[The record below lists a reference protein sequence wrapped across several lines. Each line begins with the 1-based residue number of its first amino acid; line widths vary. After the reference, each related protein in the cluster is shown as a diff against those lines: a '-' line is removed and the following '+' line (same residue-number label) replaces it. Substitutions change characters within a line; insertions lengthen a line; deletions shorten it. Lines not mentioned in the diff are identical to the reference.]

1 MLHLDLRCPNS
12 FHSSMNLFHLLNLK
26 RQATEL
32 MFIERCIGNIQVS
45 CHLLHHLSITS

>member
-12 FHSSMNLFHLLNLK
+12 FNSSMNLFHLLNLK

-32 MFIERCIGNIQVS
+32 DIIEQCIGNIQVS
-45 CHLLHHLSITS
+45 SHLFHYV